1 MRKDRIGLFLGLSV
15 LSLTLL
21 AGCSSSDTSTDT
33 APALTD
39 YWANQEFD
47 TTLKGN
53 DFVVVAENS
62 GMQLQL
68 NPNSG
73 VVRWYDTATGA
84 YQDTNMTHSEGM
96 GNLSARQRSDVLVTY
111 FSGTKRNNKLYDT
124 VSTFDSYSMCVELDQ
139 LCYQKLDNGI
149 RIVYMMGNN
158 DFTYKNFPIRI
169 SDERMNEFVIQY
181 LDAGQLNVLKNS
193 YYTQM
198 SNGTWQR
205 KFNTNDQN
213 KIGNLALK
221 EVKNLFYEV
230 GQYTEEHLL
239 EDLEAEG
246 VAQEDYPSN
255 LFISVPVEYTLEDG
269 DLVVSVDTKMI
280 ETGADNPINKL
291 ELIPYFLTS
300 AADKDVEEG
309 YMFIPD
315 GSGALI
321 YLDSDKVKEYHF
333 ASAFY
338 NGDQLVNAT
347 TYQQK
352 KEVMMPVFGMKT
364 SDSTIFGIIE
374 DGAEV
379 AFMDAYVSGQDNA
392 EPFCKLKLS
401 FDIQTQQAVSTGAS
415 NSAGEFTLYKA
426 TNDVYD
432 DLIRVRYKWLG
443 EDADYVDM
451 ANCYADYLVERG
463 LSSEAAEDDAPFYV
477 ELMGSTDKTQ
487 FMLGIPYDGKQTL
500 TSFKQAQEILGDLN
514 GAGVK
519 NIKLLY
525 SGMVNGGMNQ
535 RSLDKGISFASGLGG
550 SSDWNSLKSYADS
563 IGAQIFPNLQL
574 QTAYTRKKLSNE
586 AVAWNVINERAQV
599 YSFDPVERKVET
611 EDENDY
617 PLYIINPN
625 YIEKYLEKV
634 KSSYQK
640 KIGLTTMATSDLF
653 TFIPTN
659 YQEKQVSPSTGR
671 QIMDGAVAQLTDG
684 MTIMLSN
691 PASDAYA
698 YSNYLTDIPT
708 EDSGMRIFDAS
719 IPFMEMV
726 LNGYKTYSSE
736 SLNLESTDVDA
747 NFMHVLEGG
756 SAPKFSLMYNDS
768 SLLSQTEQENYFAVD
783 YSYWKDRIVKYYNDY
798 QTFFNATKDAVITE
812 HELYDRNEF
821 LRIVTYSNGAKV
833 YFNYSDVDETIDGV
847 SVPALSYVIQ

>member
-1 MRKDRIGLFLGLSV
+1 MKKERIGWVLGLSA
-15 LSLTLL
+15 LCLTLL
-21 AGCSSSDTSTDT
+21 AGCSSSDEAES
-33 APALTD
+33 PAQPLTD

-47 TTLKGN
+47 TTLAGA
-53 DFVVVAENS
+53 DFVVVAENG

-68 NPNSG
+68 NPGSG
-73 VVRWYDTATGA
+73 VIRWYDTETGA

-96 GNLSARQRSDVLVTY
+96 GNLTNRQRSDLLVTY
-111 FSGTKRNNKLYDT
+111 FSGTKRNNKLYDV
-124 VSTFDSYSMCVELDQ
+124 VSTFDSYSMCVELGQ
-139 LCYQKLDNGI
+139 LRYQKIDNGV
-149 RIVYMMGNN
+149 RIVYMMGND

-169 SDERMNEFVIQY
+169 SDERMNEYVIQY
-181 LDAGQLNVLKNS
+181 LDASQLNNLKNN
-193 YYTQM
+193 YYTQL
-198 SNGTWQR
+198 STGTWQR

-221 EVKNLFYEV
+221 EVEKLFYEI
-230 GQYTEEHLL
+230 GHYTMDLL
-239 EDLEAEG
+239 MEDLDAEG
-246 VAQEDYPSN
+246 VAPEEYPSN
-255 LFISVPVEYTLEDG
+255 LFISVPVEYTLSDG
-269 DLVVSVDTKMI
+269 DLVVSVDTTMI

-300 AADKDVEEG
+300 AADKDLEEG
-309 YMFIPD
+309 YMFVPD

-321 YLDSDKVKEYHF
+321 YLDSDKMREYHF

-338 NGDQLVNAT
+338 NGDKLVNAT
-347 TYQQK
+347 TYEQK
-352 KEVMMPVFGMKT
+352 KEMMMPVFGMKT
-364 SDSTIFGIIE
+364 SESTIFGIIE

-379 AFMDAYVSGQDNA
+379 AFMDAYVTGQDNS

-415 NSAGEFTLYKA
+415 NAAGEFTLYKA
-426 TNDVYD
+426 SDDVYD
-432 DLIRVRYKWLG
+432 DLIKIRYKWLG
-443 EDADYVDM
+443 ADADYVDM
-451 ANCYADYLVERG
+451 ANSYADYLVERG

-477 ELMGSTDKTQ
+477 ELLGTTDKTQ

-500 TSFKQAQEILGDLN
+500 TSFKQAQEILNDLS

-525 SGMVNGGMNQ
+525 SGLVNGGMNQ
-535 RSLDKGISFASGLGG
+535 RSLDKGIKFASGLGG
-550 SSDWNSLKSYADS
+550 SSDWNSLKSCADS
-563 IGAQIFPNLQL
+563 VGAQIFPTLQL
-574 QTAYTRKKLSNE
+574 QTAYTRKKLSND
-586 AVAWNVINERAQV
+586 AVAWDIINERAQI
-599 YSFDPVERKVET
+599 YAFDPVQQEVDE
-611 EDENDY
+611 ENDY

-625 YIEKYLEKV
+625 YIGTYLNKV
-634 KSSYQK
+634 KSSYQD

-659 YQEKQVSPSTGR
+659 YQDHQVSLSTGR
-671 QIMDGAVAQLTDG
+671 QIMNDVVSQLTDG

-708 EDSGMRIFDAS
+708 EGSGMRIFDAS

-756 SAPKFSLMYNDS
+756 SAPKFTFMYNDS

-798 QTFFNATKDAVITE
+798 QTFFNATKGAVISA
-812 HELYDRNEF
+812 HELYDRNEY
-821 LRIVTYSNGAKV
+821 LRIVTYSNGVKV
-833 YFNYSDVDETIDGV
+833 YFNYSDEDETIDGV